1 MIHSVRSRD
10 EDILKHRRRRR
21 RRRRLSMEIKLKKKR
36 WLFYNRENVAFP
48 LDDKLIKL

>member
-1 MIHSVRSRD
+1 MIHRVRSRD
-10 EDILKHRRRRR
+10 EDILEHRR